1 MYSKNV
7 KKWLV
12 PFLRQCERKTA
23 GAYNSL
29 LRDYIV
35 TMAKTDLA
43 RPLKVFEL
51 SKAHVSVS
59 FIWDTGILYHLDI
72 LFFENFNAWII
83 FNEII

>member
-12 PFLRQCERKTA
+12 PFLRQCERKTK
-23 GAYNSL
+23 GTYNSL

-35 TMAKTDLA
+35 TTANTDLT

-51 SKAHVSVS
+51 SKIHVSLIVKFLS
-59 FIWDTGILYHLDI
+59 YSQFC
-72 LFFENFNAWII
+72 LFQTCIKSQV
-83 FNEII
+83 